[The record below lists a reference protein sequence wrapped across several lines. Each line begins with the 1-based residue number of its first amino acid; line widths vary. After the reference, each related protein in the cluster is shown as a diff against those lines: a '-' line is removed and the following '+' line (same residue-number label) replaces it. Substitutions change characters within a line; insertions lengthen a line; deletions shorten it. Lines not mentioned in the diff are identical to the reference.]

1 MGSPS
6 AAERPASAPSRRK
19 LTIGPGPASGASK
32 LNMLRPHGP
41 EKSGMGATLCAFAVG
56 ASSTRK
62 ASKDFFIAALSG
74 SEIRLLG
81 GGNMKELTRMFAV
94 VFGARLLGQRQRAGR
109 AMIERDPRP

>member
-6 AAERPASAPSRRK
+6 AAERPASAPSRLK
-19 LTIGPGPASGASK
+19 LTIGPGPASGDSK

-41 EKSGMGATLCAFAVG
+41 EKSGMAAAFCAFAVG

-74 SEIRLLG
+74 SEIRFLG
-81 GGNMKELTRMFAV
+81 LRNRPGCRFVVEKIGGV
-94 VFGARLLGQRQRAGR
+94 LGTDQF
-109 AMIERDPRP
+109 RDCVTF